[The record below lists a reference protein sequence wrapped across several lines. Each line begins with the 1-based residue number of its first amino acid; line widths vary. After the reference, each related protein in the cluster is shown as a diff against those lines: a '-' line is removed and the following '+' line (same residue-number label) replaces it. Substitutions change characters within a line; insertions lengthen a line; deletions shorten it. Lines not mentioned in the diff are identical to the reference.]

1 MLSTEALREQL
12 TDKQR
17 QAIDL
22 LIGGTDYNAI
32 ASQVNVHVT
41 RVSKWKRDAVF
52 KELLA
57 RASAEV
63 SKEAIRIA
71 AANSSKAVQKCVE
84 CLEAE
89 NSSWKEKLQA
99 ANLILKQSQI
109 NIDLVLET
117 RVEALERKRD
127 KQKEQELAQLQSRI
141 KQLEEVEK
149 AYNEAVQKENSKPGG
164 RGRKRRTTSNRR
176 KKS

>member
-1 MLSTEALREQL
+1 MLSTELLREQL
-12 TDKQR
+12 TNQQER
-17 QAIDL
+17 AIDL
-22 LIGGTDYNAI
+22 LVSGSNRRSTATQIGIHENRI
-32 ASQVNVHVT
+32 SE
-41 RVSKWKRDAVF
+41 WKREAVF
-52 KELLA
+52 RELLA

-63 SKEAIRIA
+63 SREAIRIA

-89 NSSWKEKLQA
+89 DSSWKEKLQA

-149 AYNEAVQKENSKPGG
+149 AYNEAVQKENPKPGG

>member
-1 MLSTEALREQL
+1 MLSTDNLRSQL
-12 TDKQR
+12 TEKQN
-17 QAIDL
+17 QTIDL
-22 LIGGTDYNAI
+22 IIGGSNYSE
-32 ASQVNVHVT
+32 ASKQLGLCHN
-41 RVSKWKRDAVF
+41 RVSKWKRDAIF
-52 KELLA
+52 KEVFVS
-57 RASAEV
+57 ASAEV

-89 NSSWKEKLQA
+89 DSTWKEKLAA
-99 ANLILKQSQI
+99 ANIILKQSQI

-149 AYNEAVQKENSKPGG
+149 AYNEAVQKENPKPGG